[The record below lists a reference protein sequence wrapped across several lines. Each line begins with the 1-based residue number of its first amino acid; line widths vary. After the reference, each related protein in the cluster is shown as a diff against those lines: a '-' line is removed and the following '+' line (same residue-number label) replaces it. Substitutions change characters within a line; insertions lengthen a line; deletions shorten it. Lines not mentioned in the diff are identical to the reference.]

1 MGIRLRRRDG
11 SCLETGVRG
20 NGEVIDDSEEVPIT
34 TFRGGRGRGYGR
46 RGGRGR
52 GGGRGR
58 RYD

>member
-11 SCLETGVRG
+11 TCLRTGVRG
-20 NGEVIDDSEEVPIT
+20 NEEVIDDLEEVPIT

-52 GGGRGR
+52 SGR
-58 RYD
+58 RSN